1 MNGKIRFNF
10 TCNPM
15 VSAVLFVFGAVFC
28 LMLDI
33 IGIMPLA
40 PKSVLNSSLD
50 FSQHTVVV
58 LPLAYIVIGI
68 IVGLVSKT
76 SAKATIY
83 GASVGQCQTIL
94 PLIIYYFIL
103 HEGTGVE
110 IWLRAFC
117 GLPLSMSF
125 AGIAFSIKSL
135 LKNK

>member
-1 MNGKIRFNF
+1 MNGKMRFNF

-40 PKSVLNSSLD
+40 PKSVLNSPLN
-50 FSQHTVVV
+50 FSQYTIFV
-58 LPLAYIVIGI
+58 LPLAYIVMGI
-68 IVGLVSKT
+68 VVGIVSKT
-76 SAKATIY
+76 SVKASIY

-103 HEGTGVE
+103 HEGAGFE

-117 GLPLSMSF
+117 GLPLSLSF
-125 AGIAFSIKSL
+125 AGIAFSVKSL
-135 LKNK
+135 LKNG